1 MFDHGDTARI
11 TPLIKMHT
19 LGHDF
24 IPPPIHAGG
33 LRYHGIAPTLSVLAQ
48 QKKLR
53 TKAYD
58 QIEVFDA
65 AKLFANAEGIVPAPE
80 PSHAIKGAIDEA
92 LRCKETGEE
101 KTILF
106 LLCGHGHF
114 DMQAFDDYLQGN
126 LPPYTYP
133 EKEVQK
139 AMERLKALYPWL
151 ETLPY

>member
-19 LGHDF
+19 LGHEF

-33 LRYHGIAPTLSVLAQ
+33 LRYHGIAPTLSILNEE
-48 QKKLR
+48 KKIETR
-53 TKAYD
+53 AYD
-58 QIEVFDA
+58 QVEVFDA
-65 AKLFANAEGIVPAPE
+65 AKLFAETEGKIPAPE

-101 KTILF
+101 KTIIF

-114 DMQAFDDYLQGN
+114 DMKAYDDYLHN
-126 LPPYTYP
+126 KLPPYAYP

-139 AMERLKALYPWL
+139 AMKKLKELYPWV